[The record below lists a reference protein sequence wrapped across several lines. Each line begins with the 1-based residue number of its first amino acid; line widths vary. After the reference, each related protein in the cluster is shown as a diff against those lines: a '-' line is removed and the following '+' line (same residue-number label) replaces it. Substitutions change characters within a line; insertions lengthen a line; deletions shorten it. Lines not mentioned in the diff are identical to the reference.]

1 MSSFVTKMMVSH
13 FAGMKNNL
21 EGLKLK
27 NDAFAYLVDLKK
39 KKGGI

>member
-1 MSSFVTKMMVSH
+1 MSSFVKKMMVSH

-27 NDAFAYLVDLKK
+27 YDAFAYLIDLRKK
-39 KKGGI
+39 WGI